1 MPPVAC
7 SLSLDACSLLLVAP
21 DNRRPPARPRA
32 RLGSCTTEPRDA
44 YSLFC
49 SSMYFLDLSWSALT
63 SLRISS
69 IASAILFNCV
79 VSIYILSK
87 YILYY
92 LIPAVKRCLLLEA
105 CRSIFSFF
113 YLQAPLHTSGSMDHS
128 TNRGQQIIAGDTL
141 FSTLLLIKLI

>member
-1 MPPVAC
+1 LPPVAC

-21 DNRRPPARPRA
+21 DNRRPLTRPRA
-32 RLGSCTTEPRDA
+32 RLGSCTAVVRA
-44 YSLFC
+44 VYSLFC

-105 CRSIFSFF
+105 CRLPLYFF
-113 YLQAPLHTSGSMDHS
+113 NHINPLRSLGRRT
-128 TNRGQQIIAGDTL
+128 
-141 FSTLLLIKLI
+141 